1 MKIIVYQM
9 PLSKDILNIDIC
21 ECIFLN
27 FQTFDFL
34 NHLFVFLYI
43 YFSCLDHIF
52 IRNKISHFFNEKI
65 NEKLTSNNK
74 LLSFDSKI
82 WTFQAVG
89 KIDSPSSKT
98 GRINS
103 VF

>member
-1 MKIIVYQM
+1 MK
-9 PLSKDILNIDIC
+9 
-21 ECIFLN
+21 
-27 FQTFDFL
+27 
-34 NHLFVFLYI
+34 
-43 YFSCLDHIF
+43 
-52 IRNKISHFFNEKI
+52 KI

-74 LLSFDSKI
+74 FLSFDSKI